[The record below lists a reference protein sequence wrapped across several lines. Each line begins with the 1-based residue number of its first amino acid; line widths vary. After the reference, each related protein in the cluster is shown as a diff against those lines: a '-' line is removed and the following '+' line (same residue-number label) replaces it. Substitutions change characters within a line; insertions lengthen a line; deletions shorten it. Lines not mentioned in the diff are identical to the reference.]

1 MWEIAKPVSG
11 AFLCAELP
19 VLEAHTAGIV
29 VDIQSTELLYV
40 SPLWP
45 CRAVFAILVTI
56 SKAPVDHP
64 PEVCVDDDG
73 GGICSPGTATAM
85 IGRSRELGR
94 PRSHPSVCSA
104 QSLHITGHSL
114 DGHLLNKTCCAG
126 TVHVDALHASGDATS
141 PHGDLDAK
149 GAKGE
154 VAGEPDVACC
164 SCQGVYR
171 IKTDA
176 SASRA
181 IRSSVSQR

>member
-11 AFLCAELP
+11 ALLRAELP
-19 VLEAHTAGIV
+19 ILEPHTAGIV
-29 VDIQSTELLYV
+29 VNIQSTELLYV
-40 SPLWP
+40 SLLWP
-45 CRAVFAILVTI
+45 CRAIFAILVTI
-56 SKAPVDHP
+56 SKALADHL
-64 PEVCVDDDG
+64 PEVCVDSDG
-73 GGICSPGTATAM
+73 WGIWRPGTAAAL
-85 IGRSRELGR
+85 IARSRVLGR
-94 PRSHPSVCSA
+94 PRSHPSVLLA
-104 QSLHITGHSL
+104 QCLHIAGHPL